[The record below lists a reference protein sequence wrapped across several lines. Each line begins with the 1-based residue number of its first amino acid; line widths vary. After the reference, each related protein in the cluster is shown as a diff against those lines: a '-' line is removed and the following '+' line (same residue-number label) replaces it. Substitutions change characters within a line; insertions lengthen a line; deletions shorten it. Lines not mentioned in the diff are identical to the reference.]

1 LPAQAAAALK
11 STDRFAKLE
20 NKRYLF
26 MNNLLTFDIE
36 GFRDALHESISIPP
50 RAKPNFSEKDV
61 IETNT
66 MEILSL
72 LSECSAKGTFF
83 ILGWIAKEMP
93 SLIQT
98 IASEGHEIACHGL
111 LHKRLFNL
119 SRREIEES
127 LTEAKKCLEDASGS
141 AVYGFRAPDFSIIKS
156 NLWVHD
162 ILQGL
167 EFTYDSSIFPIS
179 FHDVYGMKNIPRS
192 PFKLPNGLIE
202 IPLSTVRFIKN
213 IPFGGG
219 GYFRLYPFFL
229 TKLFLTIVNRQG
241 TPGVFYLHPYEIG
254 KVVPA
259 LEGMDLLRTFRTYYG
274 VKKAKTKL
282 KKLLVNFEFTTAAEY
297 VRTKWGSGLIC

>member
-1 LPAQAAAALK
+1 
-11 STDRFAKLE
+11 
-20 NKRYLF
+20 

-66 MEILSL
+66 LEILSL
-72 LSECSAKGTFF
+72 LSEYSAKGTFF
-83 ILGWIAKEMP
+83 ILGWIAKDMP
-93 SLIQT
+93 SLIRT
-98 IASEGHEIACHGL
+98 IAREGHEIACHGL

-127 LTEAKKCLEDASGS
+127 LNEAKKCLEDASGS

-162 ILQGL
+162 ILQEL

-219 GYFRLYPFFL
+219 GYFRLYPFFF

-259 LEGMDLLRTFRTYYG
+259 LEGMGLLRKFRTYFG
-274 VKKAKTKL
+274 VNKAKEKL
-282 KKLLVNFEFTTAAEY
+282 KKLLLTFEFITAIDY
-297 VRTKWGSGLIC
+297 IRTEWEKQNISL